1 MAAPTNVSPLNKRF
15 EAADGAILA
24 VLLVVFFI
32 TAYPFFYVLSLSVM
46 PYEEYVKRAIHALPA
61 GFTLLYFQQILGNA
75 SLVSAFGVSLA
86 KTLVGTAISVV
97 VTVMAGYALSRPQL
111 RHGKLLTALF
121 IIPIFVGGGLIPTY
135 LNIRNLGLLNTFWAL
150 VLPTAVSPFYLLIVR
165 SHFVDYP
172 QELVEAATIDGARP
186 FSVFWRVVWPTSTP
200 IIATMAMLYGVA
212 QWNEYFWPS
221 ILVQQN
227 LQPASVLLQNMV
239 TNRSVLLGLGVG
251 IQMAPQSFIAAVAAV
266 LIIPVLVVY
275 PFLQRYV
282 VTGILVG
289 SVKG

>member
-15 EAADGAILA
+15 EPADGAILA
-24 VLLVVFFI
+24 VLLVVFLV

-75 SLVSAFGVSLA
+75 SLVSAFGVSVA

-111 RHGKLLTALF
+111 RYGKLLTALF

-172 QELVEAATIDGARP
+172 QELIEAATIDGARP
-186 FSVFWRVVWPTSTP
+186 FGAFWRVVWPTSTP

>member
-24 VLLVVFFI
+24 VLLLVFFI

-75 SLVSAFGVSLA
+75 SLVSAFGVSVA

-111 RHGKLLTALF
+111 RYGKLLTALF

-172 QELVEAATIDGARP
+172 QELIEAATIDGARP

>member
-1 MAAPTNVSPLNKRF
+1 MS
-15 EAADGAILA
+15 
-24 VLLVVFFI
+24 
-32 TAYPFFYVLSLSVM
+32 TA
-46 PYEEYVKRAIHALPA
+46 
-61 GFTLLYFQQILGNA
+61 
-75 SLVSAFGVSLA
+75 
-86 KTLVGTAISVV
+86 
-97 VTVMAGYALSRPQL
+97 
-111 RHGKLLTALF
+111 ALF
-121 IIPIFVGGGLIPTY
+121 PPISTSATS
-135 LNIRNLGLLNTFWAL
+135 GLLNTFWAL

-172 QELVEAATIDGARP
+172 QELIEAATIDGARP
-186 FSVFWRVVWPTSTP
+186 FGVFWRVVWPTSTP

-239 TNRSVLLGLGVG
+239 TNRSVLHGLGVG

-266 LIIPVLVVY
+266 LIIPVLIVY

-282 VTGILVG
+282 VTGIMVG

>member
-24 VLLVVFFI
+24 VLLVVFLV

-75 SLVSAFGVSLA
+75 SLVSAFGVSIA

-111 RHGKLLTALF
+111 RYGKLLTALF

-186 FSVFWRVVWPTSTP
+186 FGAFWRVVWPTSTP

>member
-1 MAAPTNVSPLNKRF
+1 MKTATRHTPLNRRF
-15 EAADGAILA
+15 EAADWVIWALL
-24 VLLVVFFI
+24 LLVFFV

-61 GFTLLYFQQILGNA
+61 GFTLLYFQQILDNT
-75 SLVSAFGVSLA
+75 SLVRAFGVSIA
-86 KTLVGTAISVV
+86 KTVVGTTLSVV

-111 RHGKLLTALF
+111 RYGKLLTALF
-121 IIPIFVGGGLIPTY
+121 VIPIFVGGGLIPTY

-150 VLPTAVSPFYLLIVR
+150 ILPTLVSSFYLLIVR
-165 SHFVDYP
+165 SHFVEYP
-172 QELVEAATIDGARP
+172 QELIEAATIDGAQP
-186 FSVFWRVVWPTSTP
+186 FGIFRRVIWPTSTP

-239 TNRSVLLGLGVG
+239 ANRSTLQGLGIG

-266 LIIPVLVVY
+266 LIIPVLIVY

>member
-24 VLLVVFFI
+24 VLLVVFLV

-61 GFTLLYFQQILGNA
+61 GFTLLHFQQILGNA
-75 SLVSAFGVSLA
+75 SLVSAFGVSIA

-111 RHGKLLTALF
+111 RYGKLLTALF

-172 QELVEAATIDGARP
+172 QELIEAATIDGARP
-186 FSVFWRVVWPTSTP
+186 FGAFWRVVWPTSTP

>member
-75 SLVSAFGVSLA
+75 SLVSAFGVSVA
-86 KTLVGTAISVV
+86 KTLVGTTISVV

-111 RHGKLLTALF
+111 RYGKLLTALF

-186 FSVFWRVVWPTSTP
+186 FSVFWRVIWPTSTP

>member
-1 MAAPTNVSPLNKRF
+1 MTSALIRRF
-15 EAADGAILA
+15 EWADALIWA
-24 VLLVVFFI
+24 VLLIVFLI

-61 GFTLLYFQQILGNA
+61 GFTLLYFQQILENA
-75 SLVSAFGVSLA
+75 SLLRAFGVSIA
-86 KTLVGTAISVV
+86 KTVVGTSLSVV
-97 VTVMAGYALSRPQL
+97 ITVMAGYALSRPQL
-111 RHGKLLTALF
+111 RYGKQLAALF
-121 IIPIFVGGGLIPTY
+121 IIPIFVSGGLIPAY

-150 VLPTAVSPFYLLIVR
+150 VLPGAVSAFYLLIVR
-165 SHFVDYP
+165 THFADYP
-172 QELVEAATIDGARP
+172 QELIEAATIDGAQP
-186 FSVFWRVVWPTSTP
+186 FGVFWRVVWPTSTP
-200 IIATMAMLYGVA
+200 IIATMAMLYGVG

-266 LIIPVLVVY
+266 MIIPVLVVY

>member
-1 MAAPTNVSPLNKRF
+1 
-15 EAADGAILA
+15 
-24 VLLVVFFI
+24 
-32 TAYPFFYVLSLSVM
+32 
-46 PYEEYVKRAIHALPA
+46 
-61 GFTLLYFQQILGNA
+61 
-75 SLVSAFGVSLA
+75 
-86 KTLVGTAISVV
+86 
-97 VTVMAGYALSRPQL
+97 
-111 RHGKLLTALF
+111 
-121 IIPIFVGGGLIPTY
+121 
-135 LNIRNLGLLNTFWAL
+135 
-150 VLPTAVSPFYLLIVR
+150 
-165 SHFVDYP
+165 
-172 QELVEAATIDGARP
+172 
-186 FSVFWRVVWPTSTP
+186 
-200 IIATMAMLYGVA
+200 MLYGVA

>member
-1 MAAPTNVSPLNKRF
+1 MSSNLVKRF
-15 EAADGAILA
+15 ELADGVIWA
-24 VLLVVFFI
+24 VLLGVFLI

-61 GFTLLYFQQILGNA
+61 GFTLLYFQQILENA
-75 SLVSAFGVSLA
+75 SLVRAFGVSLA
-86 KTLVGTAISVV
+86 KTVAGTSLSVV
-97 VTVMAGYALSRPQL
+97 ITVMAGYALSRPQL
-111 RHGKLLTALF
+111 RYGKLLAGLF
-121 IIPIFVGGGLIPTY
+121 IIPIFVGGGLIPAY

-150 VLPTAVSPFYLLIVR
+150 ILPSAVSAFYLLIVR
-165 SHFVDYP
+165 THFTDYP
-172 QELVEAATIDGARP
+172 QELIEAAVIDGAQP
-186 FSVFWRVVWPTSTP
+186 FGVFWRVIWPTSTP

-239 TNRSVLLGLGVG
+239 TNRSVLMGLGVG

-266 LIIPVLVVY
+266 MIIPVLVVY